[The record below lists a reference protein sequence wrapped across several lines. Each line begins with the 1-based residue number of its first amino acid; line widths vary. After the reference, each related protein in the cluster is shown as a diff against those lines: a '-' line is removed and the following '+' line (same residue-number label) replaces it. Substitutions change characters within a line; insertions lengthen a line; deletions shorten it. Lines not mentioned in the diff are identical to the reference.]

1 MITFIPLGELLS
13 SPKQQV
19 VHETARYWCRN
30 SSSEAFALW
39 KKSWEFTNETGI
51 LTNKNVLFY
60 RPSYDLVQQTI
71 AI

>member
-1 MITFIPLGELLS
+1 MQELLLGS
-13 SPKQQV
+13 LRLV
-19 VHETARYWCRN
+19 IE
-30 SSSEAFALW
+30 